1 MLTFTRL
8 AGFAFVLLSLS
19 FLVSAVPVATR
30 TYASICAPTGNDAV
44 SLLFLKL
51 QADIEAKI
59 HALLACGTKAEL
71 QVAVGV
77 LVALFKGC
85 SDELL
90 KIGAGVTIDV
100 EAQAS
105 IVACVC
111 SIITLL
117 VQVCAQVSV
126 KLGIWVVIGLFAKI
140 DICLKLLLVNLNI
153 CIGGILVLIVKGLSG
168 VTLGLLA
175 QIHLGGC
182 LGLFNMTGL
191 SLGISL

>member
-19 FLVSAVPVATR
+19 FLVSAIPVVTR
-30 TYASICAPTGNDAV
+30 TYTSICAPSGNDAV
-44 SLLFLKL
+44 SLLFINLR
-51 QADIEAKI
+51 AEIEAKI

-71 QVAVGV
+71 HVAVGV

-100 EAQAS
+100 EAKAS

-117 VQVCAQVSV
+117 VEVLVQVAA
-126 KLGIWVVIGLFAKI
+126 KLGIWVVIGLFVKI
-140 DICLKLLLVNLNI
+140 DVCLKLLLVNLNI
-153 CIGGILVLIVKGLSG
+153 CIGGILALIVKGLG
-168 VTLGLLA
+168 AATIGLVG

-182 LGLFNMTGL
+182 FGLL
-191 SLGISL
+191 SMAGSGLGISL